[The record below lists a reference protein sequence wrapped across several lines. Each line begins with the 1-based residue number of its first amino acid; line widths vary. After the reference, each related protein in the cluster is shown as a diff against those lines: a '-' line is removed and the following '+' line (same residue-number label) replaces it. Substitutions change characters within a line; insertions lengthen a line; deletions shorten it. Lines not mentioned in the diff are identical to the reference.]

1 MSEVENDILNDQI
14 NESKR
19 LIKVR
24 DAVLRLHQ
32 NPDFK
37 TVVLESYFRDECA
50 LQAMNASNPTL
61 TREQREDILSMAMAA
76 GHFKRFLS
84 ICVQKGNWGEGNI
97 PRIEQEMEDNRVE
110 ELTGSRPEYED
121 EDEQE

>member
-1 MSEVENDILNDQI
+1 MSEVNDILADQI
-14 NESKR
+14 SESKR
-19 LIKVR
+19 LMKIR
-24 DAVLRLHQ
+24 DAALRLHQ

-37 TVVLESYFRDECA
+37 TVVLEAFFRDEAA
-50 LQAMNASNPTL
+50 LQVMNASNPTL

-84 ICVQKGNWGEGNI
+84 ICVQKGNWGEGQI

-110 ELTGSRPEYED
+110 ELTGIRPEYED
-121 EDEQE
+121 DDGEE